1 MMFMSQKAIS
11 VILMSSVIA
20 ISIVTMTNRIGIAV
34 AQYNPSTGQPTS
46 TLSPPSTPSP
56 PLSEVQGNEQ
66 STEDPNSST
75 TSSPAG
81 EPVVV
86 GPSHFTSS
94 PITR

>member
-1 MMFMSQKAIS
+1 MSQKAIGI
-11 VILMSSVIA
+11 ILTSSMIA
-20 ISIVTMTNRIGIAV
+20 ISIAVMTNCIGIAV

-66 STEDPNSST
+66 STEAPNSST
-75 TSSPAG
+75 TSSPA

>member
-1 MMFMSQKAIS
+1 MD
-11 VILMSSVIA
+11 VILMSSIIA
-20 ISIVTMTNRIGIAV
+20 INIVALINCIGIAL

-66 STEDPNSST
+66 STEAPNSST
-75 TSSPAG
+75 TSSPA

-86 GPSHFTSS
+86 GPSHFTAS